1 VFGGW
6 VGMHSGS
13 PRPGGIAPQS
23 LSMRRLVRYRSI
35 ARPVRTGINSVT
47 AQSGFST
54 EYHLQAFGDATIQG
68 EGYVSGRAIVSPA
81 LGLTTLASLE
91 SGIIGGGAPS
101 LTWVGSAGM
110 VLTASYRG

>member
-1 VFGGW
+1 VQWVNTGSLGTVGGSSS
-6 VGMHSGS
+6 HAKAA
-13 PRPGGIAPQS
+13 I
-23 LSMRRLVRYRSI
+23 
-35 ARPVRTGINSVT
+35 GINSVT

-68 EGYVSGRAIVSPA
+68 EGYVSGRAIVPPA

-101 LTWVGSAGM
+101 LTWVGSGGM